1 LPWDTAP
8 RTAKRDFHRSIV
20 LAAKDLLVH
29 QACKRD
35 IIRALIRSIWGRFKV
50 FADPPIV
57 TSVTFAFPTHMLTS
71 LCTFGISNF
80 QTKTARMPRIPIF
93 RLGGAPEKPA
103 PPKLAASTPYV
114 SLEGLAVG
122 VDNLRHDVVLSPRVA
137 EAARAHIARLIAR
150 HGELEGLL
158 AAEAPAPSQ
167 GPSWMR
173 NLAGKVVRPRID
185 PSDWKSLLTDLQ
197 VASLNRAK
205 KESKLPLDV
214 LARLAVT
221 KFLRTEMNLQFA
233 QVLERCRLLL
243 KSYDNMRQ
251 QKAHEYRE
259 RLAGFQVRKKIIL
272 RKAGQDIFETLREV
286 EKSTLAR
293 TRRSLFGEE
302 TVARSYF
309 TYPLF
314 VNRLL
319 FSDDGRDDYLCAEHY
334 VMLGNWDRDPDRYG
348 RLREVVS
355 GYLRSLYGDEIT
367 AETIDAWMNVP
378 DNARLLVGTG
388 TPEDSDEG
396 LAQQERLATWVRLL
410 EDEHMMENVIASY
423 YVVPLLSEYAP
434 RINPQQLK
442 SALIDRAECDRV
454 ERLIQE
460 HGKLSP
466 NSLYAAVAKVAACR
480 GAERAKVAARFLG
493 DFLHYHRDLRRLEV
507 LNGALDSVNLVPNER
522 LQELSRVNGTLYEF
536 LLPDEQEAGESDRV
550 LRHVVLKADVRD
562 STRLTRMMMDKGLNP
577 ASYFSLN
584 FYDPVNKLLEKYG
597 AQKVFLEGDAII
609 LAILEREGES
619 GLVSRMCVLARE
631 IIEIVRGYN
640 ELMQRSGMPQLEL
653 GLGITLQESAPL
665 YLMDG
670 EHQIMISEALNESDR
685 LSSCNKHVRKIMEPI
700 AGPFHVY
707 AFQTGEVDEAANPE
721 DVTLNFNLSGIR
733 MNEAAFRK
741 LQQEITLEPL
751 KARLPANLPSD
762 KSEYRLFR
770 ATVPIDHDI
779 FRKIVVRESR
789 IPRIDAEDFS
799 VKGWT
804 ERHYYEVC
812 TDQAI
817 YRALENKKGASGA

>member
-1 LPWDTAP
+1 
-8 RTAKRDFHRSIV
+8 
-20 LAAKDLLVH
+20 
-29 QACKRD
+29 
-35 IIRALIRSIWGRFKV
+35 
-50 FADPPIV
+50 
-57 TSVTFAFPTHMLTS
+57 
-71 LCTFGISNF
+71 
-80 QTKTARMPRIPIF
+80 MPRIPIF

-103 PPKLAASTPYV
+103 LPNLAAATPFV
-114 SLEGLAVG
+114 SLEGLTVG
-122 VDNLRHDVVLSPRVA
+122 VDNLRHDVVLSPKFV
-137 EAARAHIARLIAR
+137 ELARAQIARLIIR
-150 HGELEGLL
+150 HGELERWL
-158 AAEAPAPSQ
+158 ALENPQAGGSLSWIRTQFSKA
-167 GPSWMR
+167 GPS
-173 NLAGKVVRPRID
+173 KPD
-185 PSDWKSLLTDLQ
+185 PGEWKSVLAELQ

-205 KESKLPLDV
+205 KQFELSVDL

-221 KFLRTEMNLQFA
+221 KFLRAEMNHQFA
-233 QVLERCRLLL
+233 QVVERCRVML
-243 KSYDNMRQ
+243 KSYDNTRQ
-251 QKAHEYRE
+251 QRAHEYQE
-259 RLAGFQVRKKIIL
+259 RVAAFQVRKKIIL
-272 RKAGQDIFETLREV
+272 RKTGQEIFETLREV

-302 TVARSYF
+302 TTGGAYF

-314 VNRLL
+314 LNRLL
-319 FSDDGRDDYLCAEHY
+319 FSEDGRDDYLCAEHY

-348 RLREVVS
+348 RMREITS
-355 GYLRSLYGDEIT
+355 AFLRSLYGDEIA
-367 AETIDAWMNVP
+367 AETLDSWMNIP
-378 DNARLLVGTG
+378 DNARELVGTG
-388 TPEDSDEG
+388 TPEDSPKG
-396 LAQQERLATWVRLL
+396 QAQEERLASWVRVL
-410 EDEHMMENVIASY
+410 EDQRVMENVIASY

-442 SALIDRAECDRV
+442 NALVDRTECDRV
-454 ERLIQE
+454 ERMIQE

-466 NSLYAAVAKVAACR
+466 NSLYAGVAKVASCR
-480 GAERAKVAARFLG
+480 GTERAKLAARFLA
-493 DFLHYHRDLRRLEV
+493 DFFHYHRDLRRLEV
-507 LNGALDSVNLVPNER
+507 LNAALDSVNLVGNER

-536 LLPDEQEAGESDRV
+536 LLPEEQGQSDSDRV

-562 STRLTRMMMDKGLNP
+562 STRLTRTMMEKGLNP

-609 LAILEREGES
+609 LAILEREGEP
-619 GLVSRMCVLARE
+619 GLGVSRMAVLARE

-640 ELMQRSGMPQLEL
+640 ELIERSGIPELEL

-670 EHQIMISEALNESDR
+670 DHQIMISEALNESDR
-685 LSSCNKHVRKIMEPI
+685 LSSCNKKARKVMEPQ

-707 AFQTGEVDEAANPE
+707 AFQAAEMDENGNPE
-721 DVTLNFNLSGIR
+721 DVILSFNLGGIR

-751 KARLPANLPSD
+751 KVRLPPSLASSD
-762 KSEYRLFR
+762 KGEYKLFS
-770 ATVPIDHDI
+770 ATVPVDKDI

-789 IPRIDAEDFS
+789 IPRINPADFS

-804 ERHYYEVC
+804 DRRYYEIC

-817 YRALENKKGASGA
+817 YSALERKKGAAL

>member
-1 LPWDTAP
+1 
-8 RTAKRDFHRSIV
+8 
-20 LAAKDLLVH
+20 
-29 QACKRD
+29 
-35 IIRALIRSIWGRFKV
+35 
-50 FADPPIV
+50 
-57 TSVTFAFPTHMLTS
+57 
-71 LCTFGISNF
+71 
-80 QTKTARMPRIPIF
+80 MPRIPIF

-103 PPKLAASTPYV
+103 PPKLAASTPFL

-122 VDNLRHDVVLSPRVA
+122 VDNLRHDVLLSPRLA
-137 EAARAHIARLIAR
+137 DAARAHIARLIAR

-158 AAEAPAPSQ
+158 SAEAPQPSQ
-167 GPSWMR
+167 GPSWLR
-173 NLAGKVVRPRID
+173 NLASKAVKPRND
-185 PSDWKSLLTDLQ
+185 SSDWKSLLTELQ

-205 KESKLPLDV
+205 KDNKLSLDI
-214 LARLAVT
+214 LARLAIT

-233 QVLERCRLLL
+233 QVLERCRLML
-243 KSYDNMRQ
+243 KNYDNVGQ
-251 QKAHEYRE
+251 QRAHEYRE
-259 RLAGFQVRKKIIL
+259 RLAAFQVRKKIIL
-272 RKAGQDIFETLREV
+272 RKAGLDIFETLREV

-302 TVARSYF
+302 TIAQSYF

-319 FSDDGRDDYLCAEHY
+319 FSEDGRDDYICAEHY

-348 RLREVVS
+348 RLREAAS
-355 GYLRSLYGDEIT
+355 GYLRSLYGEQNS

-378 DNARLLVGTG
+378 DNARSLVGTG

-396 LAQQERLATWVRLL
+396 LAQQERLAAWVRLL
-410 EDEHMMENVIASY
+410 EDEHVMENVIASY

-442 SALIDRAECDRV
+442 SALVDRAECDRV

-460 HGKLSP
+460 HGKISP
-466 NSLYAAVAKVAACR
+466 NSLYAAVAKVASCR
-480 GAERAKVAARFLG
+480 GAERAKVAARFLA
-493 DFLHYHRDLRRLEV
+493 DFFHYHRDLRRLEV

-536 LLPDEQEAGESDRV
+536 LLPEEQEVGESDRV

-562 STRLTRMMMDKGLNP
+562 STRLTRMMMEKGLNP
-577 ASYFSLN
+577 ASFFSLN

-609 LAILEREGES
+609 LAILEREGEP
-619 GLVSRMCVLARE
+619 GLAVSRMCVLARE
-631 IIEIVRGYN
+631 IVEIVRGYN

-685 LSSCNKHVRKIMEPI
+685 LSSCNKHVRKIMESI

-707 AFQTGEVDEAANPE
+707 AFQAADADPAANPE
-721 DVTLNFNLSGIR
+721 DVILSFNLSGIR

-741 LQQEITLEPL
+741 LKQEITLEPL
-751 KARLPANLPSD
+751 KVKLPSNLPSD
-762 KSEYRLFR
+762 KSEYHLFS

-789 IPRIDAEDFS
+789 IPRINAVDFS

-804 ERHYYEVC
+804 DRHYYEIC

-817 YRALENKKGASGA
+817 YRALEKRKGASG